1 MLLNCPREFAAL
13 SAHPYPPEGV
23 RLKLARAYGHLQ
35 ELRGEIDAFFETPP
49 FRKVL
54 YQDESG
60 LNYVL
65 VGYLNHWLP
74 EMVPTII
81 GDCLQNMR
89 VALDHL
95 AWALAESVKEEPPPE
110 TSFPIRRTSDA
121 FYERYKR
128 TGKPTGRS
136 GIGKIEA
143 LPDEAQTVI
152 EELQPYHGDDPSTH
166 PLWILN
172 EYSRIDRHRTLS
184 VMYAVSDHTDFDIGT
199 LDGSGKLV
207 SLPKDMVTNLTL
219 TGPGFFHGMDLAR
232 FALTEPVPDLRVKY
246 DSPFYITFGQ
256 RYISIGDPLK
266 VLANIHGHIEQ
277 TVLPKFAE
285 FF

>member
-1 MLLNCPREFAAL
+1 M
-13 SAHPYPPEGV
+13 SAHPYPPEGA
-23 RLKLARAYGHLQ
+23 RLKLARAHGHLQ
-35 ELRGEIDAFFETPP
+35 ELRSEIDAFFESPP
-49 FRKVL
+49 FRWVL
-54 YQDESG
+54 YRDESG
-60 LNYVL
+60 LNYSL
-65 VGYLNHWLP
+65 VGYLNHWLT

-89 VALDHL
+89 IALDHL
-95 AWALAESVKEEPPPE
+95 AWALAESTGEEPPRN
-110 TSFPIRRTSDA
+110 TAFPIYLDSADFHARTN
-121 FYERYKR
+121 K
-128 TGKPTGRS
+128 GKPAGWS
-136 GIGKIEA
+136 GLKKIEA
-143 LPDEAQTVI
+143 IPDEAQAVI

-184 VMYAVSDHTDFDIGT
+184 VMYAVSDYTDFDVGT
-199 LDGSGKLV
+199 LDSSGKLV

-232 FALTEPVPDLRVKY
+232 FTLKEPVPDLRVKY

-256 RYISIGDPLK
+256 RYISVGDPLE
-266 VLANIHGHIEQ
+266 VLGDIHGHIEQ
-277 TVLPKFAE
+277 TVLPKFAR